1 MPNGVYYGQQMMT
14 NEVSRVRSKLK
25 LSDGEW
31 RLMNLLWQS
40 APRTIAQMVRE
51 LESETGWKKNTI
63 FVMLTRLEEK
73 GAVRF
78 EDGGRSR
85 QYYPCIRRED
95 AAAEETESFLARV
108 YGGSLQMMVSSMAG
122 QRALSR
128 QDIDEVY
135 EILRQ
140 AEKEVRE

>member
-1 MPNGVYYGQQMMT
+1 MLT

-40 APRTIAQMVRE
+40 APRTIAQMV
-51 LESETGWKKNTI
+51 
-63 FVMLTRLEEK
+63 EK

-95 AAAEETESFLARV
+95 AAAEETESFLALV

-128 QDIDEVY
+128 QDIDELY

-140 AEKEVRE
+140 AEKEVQE